1 MFYKFFFDKIS
12 TGSGVNFMPIYQL
25 ENELHKQIIRKFKRR
40 KVYSS
45 FKNNIWGFDLAD
57 MKSLSKLNK
66 RIKYLFC
73 AIDLFIKYAWVVP
86 IKGKKGVSIVN
97 AFKCF
102 LDSSKRKPNK
112 IWVDQD
118 GEFYNNLFKNFLRI
132 NDIEVCSKYNEAKSV
147 VAENLLER

>member
-73 AIDLFIKYAWVVP
+73 AIDLFIKYACVVP

-97 AFKCF
+97 AFKCI

>member
-97 AFKCF
+97 AFKCI